1 MLERIMVALDG
12 SPFAEQALPFA
23 AAVGFAFE
31 AEFVLLRVVEGPNNG
46 SHGRSLDSFD
56 WRVGRAEAIEY
67 LSSLKDDLE
76 QRGLDVDIDVTA
88 GRASDEILEMAR
100 LRDISMVVVGSH
112 GHRGLTRHRMASTA
126 QKVVFGCD
134 ASVLVVPCAERER
147 EGRPFTS
154 VLVPVDGSPHGDW
167 AVSVAARLAR
177 YHEVD
182 LIVLH
187 VVQSPRLLDPQGT
200 EHERHLVDELVALN
214 TRAAERYVG
223 DIKRRLEAP
232 GMVVDA
238 RVDVATDVVPVL
250 ERHAAAEER
259 PLVVLSA
266 RGQSRCEDGPYGSL
280 VTVLLTHA
288 HQPVLVLRDGAHNGR
303 VRRERS
309 ANARKKAKRATAT
322 LGS

>member
-1 MLERIMVALDG
+1 
-12 SPFAEQALPFA
+12 
-23 AAVGFAFE
+23 
-31 AEFVLLRVVEGPNNG
+31 
-46 SHGRSLDSFD
+46 
-56 WRVGRAEAIEY
+56 
-67 LSSLKDDLE
+67 
-76 QRGLDVDIDVTA
+76 
-88 GRASDEILEMAR
+88 
-100 LRDISMVVVGSH
+100 
-112 GHRGLTRHRMASTA
+112 
-126 QKVVFGCD
+126 VFGCD